1 VLKLWVVASLIH
13 VDDIITQANTK
24 EDSKALAC
32 ERFQVMMRNGPGWS
46 LASLQSE
53 DVRGR
58 AQKIVGSP
66 TFDIAYSDQAVQ

>member
-1 VLKLWVVASLIH
+1 VLKLWVISSLID

-24 EDSKALAC
+24 EDGKTLAC
-32 ERFQVMMRNGPGWS
+32 ERFQVMMRHGPGWA

-53 DVRGR
+53 DVRCR
-58 AQKIVGSP
+58 PQKIVGSP